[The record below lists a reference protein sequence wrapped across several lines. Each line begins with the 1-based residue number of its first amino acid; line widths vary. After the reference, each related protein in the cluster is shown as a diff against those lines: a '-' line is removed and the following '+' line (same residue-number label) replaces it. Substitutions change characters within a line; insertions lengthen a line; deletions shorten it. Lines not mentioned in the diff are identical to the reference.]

1 MRHFLLLT
9 LTLTLTVA
17 PLAGGMGQAAR
28 AAGLVALPG
37 LALGLAA
44 RESSAA
50 GAAIQVAP
58 VTAVADHHLAAAAGT
73 VEQTGTDRHRRPGPM
88 RAGLGPLE
96 VGYSQGVRKHV
107 FWGATPSDSHI

>member
-44 RESSAA
+44 RESGAA